1 MTSRALPSFWDT
13 DLLLPESV
21 KKAARKG
28 QKRGQAVPPFLSPS
42 LKADTMGVEIG
53 FDTYR

>member
-1 MTSRALPSFWDT
+1 VKSRTLPSFWDAYV
-13 DLLLPESV
+13 LLPESV

-42 LKADTMGVEIG
+42 LKANTMGVEIG